1 MSDKVWWVD
10 TASENSDWK
19 SEFNAIET
27 WQAVAKSVLSDR
39 GLSSWPVDW
48 RLIDDDLGIVY
59 DAEQINEAV

>member
-1 MSDKVWWVD
+1 MRIWWID
-10 TASENSDWK
+10 TASANTDWQL
-19 SEFNAIET
+19 EFNAIET

-59 DAEQINEAV
+59 DATQINAELST

>member
-1 MSDKVWWVD
+1 MKIWWID
-10 TASENSDWK
+10 TASANTDWLL
-19 SEFNAIET
+19 EFNAIET

-59 DAEQINEAV
+59 DATQINAELST

>member
-1 MSDKVWWVD
+1 MKIWWID
-10 TASENSDWK
+10 TASANTDWQL
-19 SEFNAIET
+19 EVDAIET

-59 DAEQINEAV
+59 DETQINAELST

>member
-1 MSDKVWWVD
+1 MRIWWID
-10 TASENSDWK
+10 TASANTDWQL
-19 SEFNAIET
+19 EVDAIET

-39 GLSSWPVDW
+39 GLSTWPAEW